1 MLVKKRWEQQW
12 FHFYKWIACIGIIS
26 VIIPVFEMV
35 FGWFTKP
42 ERVAWMIS
50 FLVVPI
56 LVVIGYM
63 VQYIFLGS
71 AKEKIYATTLDF
83 TFENQKASIS
93 KPRLLLAFVIT
104 FVLAAGIGYLSE
116 RFLFKLLGIELVFPI
131 FIILCPVTA
140 MLGCCLVP
148 FRFHQLLGIRTF
160 VECTFVFSLVYAFQ
174 IFVGDGTTFCLYA
187 CILIFSFCFF
197 VSLNQAY
204 VIKPTIISK
213 SCYATNALRVAGIKS
228 VMRYWFTAFALQ
240 LPLLGILSLLITP
253 FFLFLSGYDFEH
265 SFIFP
270 FVDYP
275 IFNAVLFG
283 CSLLLA
289 AVATVYLLIHFR
301 NGEIKFYIHKLCN
314 WIQRM
319 WERFIRWIS
328 SFHNRIEIYIPK
340 LFEEPKQM
348 DYVDTVTQI
357 PAVVSLE
364 TAVSFQF
371 VQRKMKTFG
380 TIREKYCY
388 AYRILLGNLYESQI
402 GLAPHQTLLEMVTIV
417 KEKTNLENF
426 NSLTNVFL
434 EIIYAEHTSVT
445 ERDLENLLQMLKTRL
460 KK

>member
-160 VECTFVFSLVYAFQ
+160 VECTFVFSLVYGFQ

-197 VSLNQAY
+197 VSLLY
-204 VIKPTIISK
+204 MISPDM
-213 SCYATNALRVAGIKS
+213 SI
-228 VMRYWFTAFALQ
+228 
-240 LPLLGILSLLITP
+240 
-253 FFLFLSGYDFEH
+253 
-265 SFIFP
+265 
-270 FVDYP
+270 
-275 IFNAVLFG
+275 
-283 CSLLLA
+283 
-289 AVATVYLLIHFR
+289 
-301 NGEIKFYIHKLCN
+301 
-314 WIQRM
+314 
-319 WERFIRWIS
+319 
-328 SFHNRIEIYIPK
+328 
-340 LFEEPKQM
+340 
-348 DYVDTVTQI
+348 
-357 PAVVSLE
+357 
-364 TAVSFQF
+364 VSFF
-371 VQRKMKTFG
+371 TESFG
-380 TIREKYCY
+380 
-388 AYRILLGNLYESQI
+388 S
-402 GLAPHQTLLEMVTIV
+402 
-417 KEKTNLENF
+417 
-426 NSLTNVFL
+426 
-434 EIIYAEHTSVT
+434 TSST
-445 ERDLENLLQMLKTRL
+445 PL
-460 KK
+460 